1 MIRHIL
7 LFTFREGASSDD
19 IQTMLAE
26 FSRFPERFP
35 QMRDWQ
41 FGRNSSRRDQ
51 HYEYAMTVHFQDR
64 PALDAYLESIVH
76 ETFVAERFQ
85 PLVARRA
92 IATFEVPTI
101 T

>member
-7 LFTFREGASSDD
+7 LFSFREGVASGD

-51 HYEYAMTVHFQDR
+51 HYEYAMTVHFQDWA
-64 PALDAYLESIVH
+64 ALDAYLDSASH
-76 ETFVAERFQ
+76 ETFVAERFR
-85 PLVARRA
+85 PLIARRA
-92 IATFEVPTI
+92 IATFEVPAAT
-101 T
+101 